1 MKWNQNICS
10 GFEKNHKSS
19 PPDPNKNNQLK
30 QMEGILNINT
40 IYVIHSIMS
49 PLQKQTWV
57 ASVYKEVQ
65 ERIVSVWW
73 PFDVR
78 SRCDRPFSR
87 FAITWNQM
95 LPTWKI
101 RNLRR
106 RKSGQLW
113 PHKWCLWVRRNYSHI
128 MALNCIWTT
137 GCYAD
142 KNVLV
147 LTTLQLKE
155 KANLNTISAK

>member
-19 PPDPNKNNQLK
+19 PPDPNQLK
-30 QMEGILNINT
+30 QMEGILNMNPISV
-40 IYVIHSIMS
+40 IYSIMS

-57 ASVYKEVQ
+57 ASVCKEVQ
-65 ERIVSVWW
+65 QRIVSVWW

-78 SRCDRPFSR
+78 SRCDRPFSW

-113 PHKWCLWVRRNYSHI
+113 PHKWCLWVRRNHSHI
-128 MALNCIWTT
+128 KALNRFWTT
-137 GCYAD
+137 GCYAH

-147 LTTLQLKE
+147 FTTLQFKE
-155 KANLNTISAK
+155 KANHNTISGK

>member
-1 MKWNQNICS
+1 
-10 GFEKNHKSS
+10 
-19 PPDPNKNNQLK
+19 
-30 QMEGILNINT
+30 MEDILNINP
-40 IYVIHSIMS
+40 ISVICSIIS

-57 ASVYKEVQ
+57 ASVCKEVQ
-65 ERIVSVWW
+65 QRIVSVWW

-78 SRCDRPFSR
+78 SRCDRPFSW

-128 MALNCIWTT
+128 KALNCIWTT

-147 LTTLQLKE
+147 LTTIQLNE
-155 KANLNTISAK
+155 KANQVCVLHSFEFLMLFIIQDTKYLLYYSSINSTS